1 MMTSH
6 SLTSSS
12 AFYDCVAGRDRMT
25 VDAVF
30 MHGGRGGSNLYN
42 VNGPEPAVGNEST
55 NVRVLT
61 SLWGGNG

>member
-12 AFYDCVAGRDRMT
+12 AFYDCVAGRDRVT

-30 MHGGRGGSNLYN
+30 KHGGRGGANLCN
-42 VNGPEPAVGNEST
+42 ANASEPAVGNEST
-55 NVRVLT
+55 NVRVLAP
-61 SLWGGNG
+61 LWGGNG